1 MRRLSAALLG
11 CLVFAGCATTTLP
24 PVSSKD
30 FAFESDEKILW
41 TQSGEMEES
50 FRKNGLLFEDAALD
64 AYLDG
69 VAAKLAPREIGGRVS
84 FRIRV
89 VKNPHLNAFALPNG
103 AVFIHTG
110 ILSRMENEAQLATLM
125 AHEMTHT
132 THRHAVKKY
141 RDVKN
146 KSAWLATTIAISG
159 DIGSLLGGLGT
170 MASVTGYSR
179 ELEAEADI
187 EGLKLVVAAG
197 YDPREAPKLFDHM
210 KKEVEDE
217 KIKEPFFFGTHP
229 RLKERIEN
237 YESLLKTRY
246 AGVGGSASEEPFLG
260 MAREAIYEN
269 ARMDLKRGRFQA
281 ARREAG
287 KYLSIRGEDARGHVL
302 LADTFLQEGGEGD
315 LQKAV
320 AEYERAIALDPACPD
335 SYRGLGLIHYKR
347 GDKAA
352 AKKSMEQYLS
362 VSPKAPDRGYI
373 EEYLKAVR

>member
-1 MRRLSAALLG
+1 VRRLYAVFLG
-11 CLVFAGCATTTLP
+11 FLTLAGCATTSLP

-41 TQSGEMEES
+41 KQSGEMEES

-69 VAAKLAPREIGGRVS
+69 VAAKLAPRDIGGRVS

-89 VKNPHLNAFALPNG
+89 LKNPHLNAFALPNG
-103 AVFIHTG
+103 AVFVHTG
-110 ILSRMENEAQLATLM
+110 ILARMENEAQLATLL

-132 THRHAVKKY
+132 THRHAVKRY

-146 KSAWLATTIAISG
+146 KSAWLATTVAIGG
-159 DIGSLLGGLGT
+159 DLGILLGGLGT

-179 ELEAEADI
+179 ELESEADL

-210 KKEVEDE
+210 KKEIEEE

-237 YESLLKTRY
+237 FESYLQAQY
-246 AGVGGSASEEPFLG
+246 AGVGGSTGVERFLG

-269 ARMDLKRGRFQA
+269 ARLDLRRGRFQA

-287 KYLSIRGEDARGHVL
+287 TYLSIRGEDARGHVL
-302 LADTFLQEGGEGD
+302 LGDSFLQEGGEGD
-315 LQKAV
+315 LQKAI
-320 AEYERAIALDPACPD
+320 AEYERAISLDSACPD
-335 SYRGLGLIHYKR
+335 SYRGLGLIYYKK
-347 GDKAA
+347 GDKEA
-352 AKKSMEQYLS
+352 AKRSLERYLS